1 MAKKAAQKSAKTS
14 AKGKRKVSGKR
25 GTPSQ
30 RRNQSDVD
38 PRGVAGIVIL
48 CIGLLAL
55 ASQFVPSAGGLL
67 EVCKDFTRG
76 LGGALCLILPFV
88 VCWSGVTLVFFSSGK
103 LSAKTM
109 ICGALMFLLI
119 ETMLQLFQTSS
130 VLAAVYADGLG
141 ATYGTFLMRSYQ
153 AASQNC
159 RGGGLIGA
167 LLAWPLYK
175 ALDVWGAVIVL
186 FFAATIV
193 LMVFTG
199 VSFGS
204 VGMYLSEMLDDLRVS
219 YEEKKEE
226 REALRASREEE
237 ELKREAE
244 LAQQRQE
251 KRAER
256 ERQMAERKA
265 QQEAIQ
271 EAQREAE
278 EAARAQ
284 QKAQREAEIAAA
296 MEATMEVDAQED
308 PVMRM
313 PQRKQAKQPKL
324 EVVRAEQQSEYEPPI
339 QAAPKKRAQ
348 AQRRKTVIREDMPL
362 YIERADEFTRESM
375 DEREAHAPRRR
386 QSFTIQEAEEA
397 FLYGMNSAGQT
408 AQGQTPAQDAAAE
421 PAAYEQP
428 AYEQPVYGQPAYE
441 QPAYEQPAY
450 EQPAYEQP
458 ALPEEPDES
467 EESEESEETEAPFWK
482 ANPDAVIESYGDV
495 QDAPEPVEA
504 GDEDEDEPYHPVYHQ
519 PVRRQEEEEFSVS
532 DANNAGTSPLA
543 QSLMAAQRAAD
554 AGKPKVQNVLA
565 AQEAAVRD
573 QTIVQL
579 RENRLDGTPLVMP
592 RKDTHEA
599 PKVEGPEYV
608 YPPIDLLNR
617 SNTTQDPNMNA
628 KIQSGAAKLLSTLE
642 SFGVQAKLTHVTHGP
657 AITRYELQPAPG
669 VKVSR
674 IVNLV
679 DDIALNM
686 ASDGVRIEAPIPGKP
701 AVGIE
706 IPNEKTEMV
715 SLRDVLESP
724 EMTREKS
731 PTAVALGKSISGAPV
746 VADMAKMPHVLIAGA
761 TGSGKS
767 VCINTIINSIIYRAS
782 PKEVRL
788 ILIDPKV
795 VELSVYNGIPHLLV
809 PVVTDPKKASAA
821 LSWAV
826 VEMEHR
832 YKRFETMGVRNIKGY
847 NDAIGPDEEPMSK
860 IIVIIDEL
868 ADLMMVAPGE
878 VEESI
883 CRLAQLARA
892 AGIHLVIATQRPS
905 VNVITGVIKANIP
918 SRIAFA
924 VSSQIDSRTILDS
937 GGAEKLLGKGD
948 MLYAPQGA
956 GKPTRVQGCFVS
968 DDEVQRIVDFV
979 RGKHTAE
986 YDEDVLEQMNAAAD
1000 EEKAASGDA
1009 PAGGEPVDE
1018 MLSKAIELAVE
1029 AGQVS
1034 ISMLQRRLRV
1044 GYARAGRL
1052 VDEMTLRG
1060 ITGEAEGPTKPRT
1073 VLISREE
1080 WRRMQENQE

>member
-1 MAKKAAQKSAKTS
+1 MAKKAAPKGAKT
-14 AKGKRKVSGKR
+14 KRKVSGKR
-25 GTPSQ
+25 GKPGRSQ
-30 RRNQSDVD
+30 DTSVD
-38 PRGVAGIVIL
+38 PRGVAGIVVL
-48 CIGLLAL
+48 CVGLLAL
-55 ASQFVPSAGGLL
+55 ISQFIPSGGGLL
-67 EVCKDFTRG
+67 NSATMVTRG
-76 LGGALCLILPFV
+76 LGGTLCLLLPV
-88 VCWSGVTLVFFSSGK
+88 VLCWVGVTLVFFKSGRMS
-103 LSAKTM
+103 LKTM
-109 ICGALMFLLI
+109 ICGALLFVFI
-119 ETMLQLFQTSS
+119 ETLLQLFEI
-130 VLAAVYADGLG
+130 AAVTSAIFADGKQ
-141 ATYGTFLMRSYQ
+141 ATYGAFLARSYKN
-153 AASQNC
+153 AALTC
-159 RGGGLIGA
+159 KGGGMIGA
-167 LLAWPLYK
+167 LLAWPLFC
-175 ALDVWGAVIVL
+175 ALDVWGSVIVL
-186 FFAATIV
+186 IFACTIV

-199 VSFGS
+199 VSFTG
-204 VGMYLSEMLDDLRVS
+204 VGMYLSELFDDLRVAHN
-219 YEEKKEE
+219 EHKEE
-226 REALRASREEE
+226 QAALRESREEE
-237 ELKREAE
+237 ALRREAE
-244 LAQQRQE
+244 MAKQRE
-251 KRAER
+251 LRRIER
-256 ERQMAERKA
+256 ERQENERQARLKEEALSALEAEREA
-265 QQEAIQ
+265 ALAAQEQEIQQEKP
-271 EAQREAE
+271 
-278 EAARAQ
+278 ARKR
-284 QKAQREAEIAAA
+284 KA
-296 MEATMEVDAQED
+296 
-308 PVMRM
+308 
-313 PQRKQAKQPKL
+313 KPKL
-324 EVVRAEQQSEYEPPI
+324 EVIQSQEPEVDLPPI
-339 QAAPKKRAQ
+339 QAAAPKRA
-348 AQRRKTVIREDMPL
+348 AAARKRAGIREDMPL
-362 YIERADEFTRESM
+362 YIERDDEFTRESI
-375 DEREAHAPRRR
+375 EARPETGRSRRR
-386 QSFTIQEAEEA
+386 ASFTMEEAEAA
-397 FLYGMNSAGQT
+397 FLYGMNSDQAHA
-408 AQGQTPAQDAAAE
+408 AQQE
-421 PAAYEQP
+421 EP
-428 AYEQPVYGQPAYE
+428 AYEQTFE
-441 QPAYEQPAY
+441 E
-450 EQPAYEQP
+450 P
-458 ALPEEPDES
+458 ALSEAFAQEEPEEEDV
-467 EESEESEETEAPFWK
+467 PFWK
-482 ANPDAVIESYGDV
+482 ENPEMTIESYQV
-495 QDAPEPVEA
+495 QQ
-504 GDEDEDEPYHPVYHQ
+504 DEDVYASAEQPKEDEP
-519 PVRRQEEEEFSVS
+519 EEEEY
-532 DANNAGTSPLA
+532 DEPAMPTYRPP
-543 QSLMAAQRAAD
+543 MRRAAQDDAPVVTGNGNGENSTPLSRSIAAAAAAANRD
-554 AGKPKVQNVLA
+554 VPKVQNVLA

-573 QTIVQL
+573 QPIVQL
-579 RENRLDGTPLVMP
+579 RENRLDGTPMVMP
-592 RKDTHEA
+592 RKDVHEA
-599 PKVEGPEYV
+599 PKIEGPEYV

-617 SNTTQDPNMNA
+617 SNATHDPNTNA
-628 KIQSGAAKLLSTLE
+628 KIEAGSRKLLATLE

-706 IPNEKTEMV
+706 IPNDKIEMV
-715 SLRDVLESP
+715 SLRDVLESQ
-724 EMTREKS
+724 EMMREKS
-731 PTAVALGKSISGAPV
+731 PTAVALGKGISGAPV

-986 YDEDVLEQMNAAAD
+986 YDEDVLEQMNAAAE

-1009 PAGGEPVDE
+1009 PANGEPVDE
-1018 MLSKAIELAVE
+1018 MLAKAIELAVE
-1029 AGQVS
+1029 SGQVS

-1060 ITGEAEGPTKPRT
+1060 IVGEADGPTKPRT